1 MLHVHSCDGQ
11 YALCYN
17 YEKIHHRHYIIIAYD
32 ERGGG
37 SMFTENLVCIGSNAV
52 TIDYIYMCTQ

>member
-37 SMFTENLVCIGSNAV
+37 GQCSLRISCALDRMP
-52 TIDYIYMCTQ
+52 

>member
-37 SMFTENLVCIGSNAV
+37 QCSLRISCALDRMP
-52 TIDYIYMCTQ
+52 